1 MSLADEIKKV
11 LMEHPEILVE
21 VLVSRPEIIY
31 EALSKIAPWQ
41 NLATKDDIRRLEE
54 RISALEARMTTVEAK
69 MATKDDLKQ
78 FAIKEDLKQFATKED
93 LKQFA
98 TKDDLRQF
106 ATKED
111 LKREIRRLENMI
123 TALGARWGI
132 FSEDAFRQGLLEIL
146 KDAGWSVSQE
156 LIYDRDGYVF
166 GEPSEVEISIVI
178 KDGRVIMVELT
189 SALKRGDLPII
200 KRKRELYEKLK
211 GTTISNVYVIT
222 PFIHD
227 KYPDRVKAM
236 ARDMGI
242 EVVYP
247 TP

>member
-1 MSLADEIKKV
+1 MSLIDEVKRV

-21 VLVSRPEIIY
+21 VLVSRPQIIY

-54 RISALEARMTTVEAK
+54 RINALEARM
-69 MATKDDLKQ
+69 
-78 FAIKEDLKQFATKED
+78 
-93 LKQFA
+93 A

-111 LKREIRRLENMI
+111 LKQFATKEDLQREVRRLENMI
-123 TALGARWGI
+123 TALGVRWGI

-146 KDAGWSVSQE
+146 RGAGWFVSQE
-156 LIYDRDGYVF
+156 FIYDKDGYVF
-166 GEPSEVEISIVI
+166 GEPSEVEVNIVV
-178 KDGRVIMVELT
+178 KDGLTIMVELT

-200 KRKRELYEKLK
+200 KRKKVLYEKLK
-211 GTTISNVYVIT
+211 NVSVSRVYVIT

-236 ARDMGI
+236 AKDMGI

-247 TP
+247 TPQ